1 VLVTAADVM
10 ENLPFLDML
19 WRAGFR
25 WQLRKEEC
33 DRRHNQWHS
42 RDYSCALRCRHPGL
56 CANNQLGQAQVL
68 VWPRGL

>member
-19 WRAGFR
+19 WRPGFR

-33 DRRHNQWHS
+33 DR
-42 RDYSCALRCRHPGL
+42 
-56 CANNQLGQAQVL
+56 
-68 VWPRGL
+68 